1 MTMAES
7 KECAYIGMQKKQL
20 NPEIL
25 SAALLDEIAGRLLE
39 MKKFMEEERAFGAVE
54 PIEKFTITS
63 QKNRITRLKPWMS
76 MTLINDGP
84 DSVFVIVNT
93 EKSFDEHEVLDGE
106 TYTIDMHRPRIADL
120 LLWCNHSETA
130 SVRVVGTR

>member
-1 MTMAES
+1 M
-7 KECAYIGMQKKQL
+7 YIGMQKKQL
-20 NPEIL
+20 NPEIVNL
-25 SAALLDEIAGRLLE
+25 ALLDEIAGRLLE

-54 PIEKFTITS
+54 AIEKFTITS
-63 QKNRITRLKPWMS
+63 QKNHLPRLKPWMS
-76 MTLINDGP
+76 VTLINDGP

-120 LLWCNHSETA
+120 LLWCHDGETA
-130 SVRVVGTR
+130 SVRIVGVR